1 MDYSCQDIPMRLDIR
16 YQPLNFDIYLSQVI
30 EVPRTSLQEQP
41 YDFHSENEALERV
54 DQIIER
60 TQRENKDLNLIL
72 DTNSTKSQ
80 IPSEPTS
87 DCNNIS
93 DTDAINQNLVNNV
106 LVAPPSCPTETPL
119 TPIKSTV
126 IPTSSSDGSS
136 ATATNSQEQQQ
147 KQSEAP
153 LFNPRDF
160 EDIHYKFDPFDHAE
174 LQTIDERRELDMI
187 FQAASFANQSNK

>member
-1 MDYSCQDIPMRLDIR
+1 MRLDIR

-60 TQRENKDLNLIL
+60 TQRENKDLNSIL
-72 DTNSTKSQ
+72 DTDSKSQ

-87 DCNNIS
+87 DFNNIS
-93 DTDAINQNLVNNV
+93 DTDAINQNLVNTV

-126 IPTSSSDGSS
+126 IPSSSSSDGSS
-136 ATATNSQEQQQ
+136 ATGTNSQHQ

>member
-1 MDYSCQDIPMRLDIR
+1 MDYSCRDIPMILDIR
-16 YQPLNFDIYLSQVI
+16 YQPLNFDIYFSQVI

-41 YDFHSENEALERV
+41 YDFKSENEALEKV

-60 TQRENKDLNLIL
+60 TQRENEDFKSIL
-72 DTNSTKSQ
+72 DAESKSQ

-87 DCNNIS
+87 DSSNIS
-93 DTDAINQNLVNNV
+93 DTDAINQNLVNTV

-126 IPTSSSDGSS
+126 IPTSSSGSLT
-136 ATATNSQEQQQ
+136 TATNSQEEQQ
-147 KQSEAP
+147 KQPEVP

>member
-1 MDYSCQDIPMRLDIR
+1 MDYSCRDIPMILDIR
-16 YQPLNFDIYLSQVI
+16 YQPLDFDIYFSQVI

-41 YDFHSENEALERV
+41 YDFRSENEALEKV

-60 TQRENKDLNLIL
+60 TQRENEDFKSILNA
-72 DTNSTKSQ
+72 KSKIQ

-87 DCNNIS
+87 DSSNIS
-93 DTDAINQNLVNNV
+93 DTDANNQNLVNPV
-106 LVAPPSCPTETPL
+106 IVAPPSCPTETPL
-119 TPIKSTV
+119 TPIKSTFV
-126 IPTSSSDGSS
+126 PTSSCGS
-136 ATATNSQEQQQ
+136 ATTATISLEKQQ
-147 KQSEAP
+147 KQPEVP